1 MSPAISPQHRPRWKE
16 VDVIR
21 RARWFIV
28 LVCLLVVLA
37 NAWSL
42 VEGRTRQIR
51 QAELANLNLARALA
65 LQMDAVFGEAG
76 RLIENIA
83 FDLEQRELSDAS
95 PQSMQPALVH
105 AVAQMAYLDNLVI
118 IDAAGRWR
126 LYTQPTSPTDTDKT
140 TQPYFEHHR
149 SSPSASAFVG
159 APIVDRA
166 SRRWI
171 IPVSKRLNDP
181 FGRFAGVVLAT
192 VDLAQIGRVL
202 ATYEIGA
209 RGAIGL
215 IHDNGTV
222 LARRPDDG
230 QQMGRGLASSQL
242 HQMFAGRTRMSA
254 EATSPID
261 GEVRIFGFQHLPQ
274 QPLYVLVGASKRE
287 VLRVWVRGAAVQSA
301 AVLTMCLVIGLAGA
315 SVVRA
320 VRQRVMAE
328 AEAREAGLAL
338 EASNLQLSHLVRH
351 DALTGLANRR
361 YLDSML
367 EEAVARGSASRNPL
381 ALLMIDVDHFKAV
394 NDTLGHQAGDECLR
408 RVAAA
413 VREMSEREGGFA
425 ARYGGEEMA
434 VLLLDHERPVEAAE
448 FLREAIERLEWP
460 VTGPLAQKV
469 TVSVGVALAD
479 AKTLETPGE
488 LIAAAD
494 RALYA
499 AKAGGRNRVAVN
511 PGAADSGQVGMPT

>member
-1 MSPAISPQHRPRWKE
+1 MSPAISLQHRPRWRG

-95 PQSMQPALVH
+95 LQSMQPALVH

-126 LYTQPTSPTDTDKT
+126 LYTQPTSPTDTDKR

-149 SSPSASAFVG
+149 NSPSASAFVG

-171 IPVSKRLNDP
+171 IPVTKRLNDP

-192 VDLAQIGRVL
+192 VDLEQIARVL
-202 ATYEIGA
+202 ATYEVGA

-222 LARRPDDG
+222 LARRPQG
-230 QQMGRGLASSQL
+230 QQMGRSFASSRL
-242 HQMFAGRTRMSA
+242 HQLFAGRSSMSA
-254 EATSPID
+254 EAASPVD

-301 AVLTMCLVIGLAGA
+301 AVLTMCLVIGFAGA

-320 VRQRVMAE
+320 VRQRVVAE

-367 EEAVARGSASRNPL
+367 AEAVARGSASRNPL
-381 ALLMIDVDHFKAV
+381 ALLMIDVDHFKAI

-408 RVAAA
+408 RVATA

-434 VLLLDHERPVEAAE
+434 VLLLDHQRPMAAAE
-448 FLREAIERLEWP
+448 SLREAIEGLDWSD
-460 VTGPLAQKV
+460 TGPRARKV
-469 TVSVGVALAD
+469 TVSVGVAVAD
-479 AKTLETPGE
+479 ASTLEAPGD
-488 LIAAAD
+488 LIASAD

-499 AKAGGRNRVAVN
+499 AKAAGRNRVAVDPRAEGSDP
-511 PGAADSGQVGMPT
+511 PGAA